1 MKRKLFIG
9 LALAL
14 GAMIAINSCK
24 KDKGVEKIPAT
35 GVELNKPTLTIAVG
49 DEVKLV
55 ANVLP
60 ADATDKRVTWESSDE
75 NVATVSATGAV
86 TGVKDGTAKIT
97 VYTEDGDFSASCN
110 VTVGAGSPD
119 KPDPDKPE
127 PDKPEPDKPEP
138 DNPEVPT
145 EVMELSKTAAT
156 IGVEETLCIAPYVKK
171 NYPDL
176 WDKVKFTSD
185 DANIAT
191 VDENMVITGVA
202 EGSATLTGTCEVDGK
217 TYSATFEV
225 KVEDTFVTFVE
236 DIMTITN
243 RGVVVTSKITAGT
256 VKTDDKVKMIQPSDS
271 YKNYN
276 LTIGQLEMFRK
287 VVEWAGKN
295 DNVGIMFSESPKLE
309 KSAITRGALIMGE
322 KTERVVAVKKVYGTL
337 ALNDSRKQP
346 IFPGYTPQLFS
357 GNIDNWVTL
366 SDLAG
371 EDNLMP
377 KTTYDNIGFT
387 AKEGNKLLC
396 YLGMQMQLRES
407 GRTIGT
413 FTVTDYEEVE
423 VTYENVN

>member
-1 MKRKLFIG
+1 M
-9 LALAL
+9 AL
-14 GAMIAINSCK
+14 GAIIAINSCK

-35 GVELNKPTLTIAVG
+35 GVELNKPTLTISVG

-75 NVATVSATGAV
+75 NVATVSAMGAV

-110 VTVGAGSPD
+110 VTVGEGSPD
-119 KPDPDKPE
+119 KPD
-127 PDKPEPDKPEP
+127 PDKPEP

-145 EVMELSKTAAT
+145 EVLELSKSAAT
-156 IGVEETLCIAPYVKK
+156 IGVEETFCIAPYVKK

-225 KVEDTFVTFVE
+225 KVENTFVTFVK

-243 RGVVVTSKITAGT
+243 RGVLVTSKITAGT
-256 VKTDDKVKMIQPSDS
+256 VRTDDKVKMIQTSDS

-276 LTIGQLEMFRK
+276 LTIGQLEMYRK

-295 DNVGIMFSESPKLE
+295 DNVGIMFSESPKLK
-309 KSAITRGALIMGE
+309 KSDITRGALIMGE

-337 ALNDSRKQP
+337 ALNDSRKTP

-357 GNIDNWVTL
+357 GNIDHLVTL

-396 YLGMQMQLRES
+396 YLGMQMQLREG
-407 GRTIGT
+407 GRTLGT
-413 FTVTDYEEVE
+413 FTVTDYEAVDI
-423 VTYENVN
+423 TYENVN

>member
-9 LALAL
+9 LAMAL

-35 GVELNKPTLTIAVG
+35 GVELNKPTLTISVG

-60 ADATDKRVTWESSDE
+60 ADATDKRVTWESNDE

-110 VTVGAGSPD
+110 VTVGEGSPD
-119 KPDPDKPE
+119 KPD
-127 PDKPEPDKPEP
+127 PDKPEP

-145 EVMELSKTAAT
+145 EVLELSKSAAT

-225 KVEDTFVTFVE
+225 KVENTFVTFVE

-256 VKTDDKVKMIQPSDS
+256 VRTDDKVKMIQPSDS

-287 VVEWAGKN
+287 IVEWAGKN
-295 DNVGIMFSESPKLE
+295 DNVGIMFSESPKLK
-309 KSAITRGALIMGE
+309 KSDITRGALIMGE

-337 ALNDSRKQP
+337 ALNDSRKTP
-346 IFPGYTPQLFS
+346 IFPGFTPQLFS
-357 GNIDNWVTL
+357 GKIDHWVTL

-377 KTTYDNIGFT
+377 KATYDNIGFT
-387 AKEGNKLLC
+387 AKEGNKLIC
-396 YLGMQMQLRES
+396 YLGMQMELRES

-413 FTVTDYEEVE
+413 FTVTDYEEVDI
-423 VTYENVN
+423 TYENVN

>member
-1 MKRKLFIG
+1 M
-9 LALAL
+9 AL

-35 GVELNKPTLTIAVG
+35 GVELNKPTLTISVG

-75 NVATVSATGAV
+75 NVATVSATGVV

-110 VTVGAGSPD
+110 VTVGEGSPD
-119 KPDPDKPE
+119 KPDPDKP
-127 PDKPEPDKPEP
+127 DP

-145 EVMELSKTAAT
+145 EVLELSKSAAT

-225 KVEDTFVTFVE
+225 KVENTFVTFVE

-256 VKTDDKVKMIQPSDS
+256 VRTDDKVKMIQPSDS

-276 LTIGQLEMFRK
+276 LTIGQIEMYRK

-295 DNVGIMFSESPKLE
+295 DNVGIMFSESPKLK
-309 KSAITRGALIMGE
+309 KSDITRGALIMGE

-337 ALNDSRKQP
+337 ALNDSRKTP
-346 IFPGYTPQLFS
+346 ILPGYTPQLFS
-357 GNIDNWVTL
+357 GNIDHWVTL

-387 AKEGNKLLC
+387 AKEGNKLIC
-396 YLGMQMQLRES
+396 YLGMQMQLREN
-407 GRTIGT
+407 GRTLGT
-413 FTVTDYEEVE
+413 FTVTDYEAVDI
-423 VTYENVN
+423 TYENVN

>member
-9 LALAL
+9 LAMAL

-35 GVELNKPTLTIAVG
+35 GVELNKPTLTISVG

-75 NVATVSATGAV
+75 NVATVSATGVV

-110 VTVGAGSPD
+110 VTVGEGSPD
-119 KPDPDKPE
+119 KPDPDKP
-127 PDKPEPDKPEP
+127 DP

-145 EVMELSKTAAT
+145 EVLELSKSAAT

-225 KVEDTFVTFVE
+225 KVENTFVTFVE

-256 VKTDDKVKMIQPSDS
+256 VRTDDKVKMIQPSDS

-276 LTIGQLEMFRK
+276 LTIGQIEMYRK

-295 DNVGIMFSESPKLE
+295 DNVGIMFSEFPKLK
-309 KSAITRGALIMGE
+309 KSDITRGALIMGE

-337 ALNDSRKQP
+337 ALNDSRKTP
-346 IFPGYTPQLFS
+346 IFPGFTPQLFS
-357 GNIDNWVTL
+357 GNIDHWVTL

-387 AKEGNKLLC
+387 AKEGNKLIC
-396 YLGMQMQLRES
+396 YLGMQMQLREN
-407 GRTIGT
+407 GRTLGT
-413 FTVTDYEEVE
+413 FTVTDYEAVDI
-423 VTYENVN
+423 TYENVN

>member
-1 MKRKLFIG
+1 M
-9 LALAL
+9 AL
-14 GAMIAINSCK
+14 GAIIAINSCK

-35 GVELNKPTLTIAVG
+35 GVELNKPTLTISVG

-60 ADATDKRVTWESSDE
+60 ADATDKRVTWESSDK

-110 VTVGAGSPD
+110 VTVGEGSPDKPDPD

-127 PDKPEPDKPEP
+127 PDKPE
-138 DNPEVPT
+138 VPT
-145 EVMELSKTAAT
+145 EVLELSKSAAT

-225 KVEDTFVTFVE
+225 KVENTFVTFVE

-256 VKTDDKVKMIQPSDS
+256 VRTDDKVKMIQPSDS

-276 LTIGQLEMFRK
+276 LTIGQIEMYRK

-295 DNVGIMFSESPKLE
+295 DNVGIMFSESPKLK
-309 KSAITRGALIMGE
+309 KSDITRGALIMGE

-337 ALNDSRKQP
+337 ALNDSRKTP
-346 IFPGYTPQLFS
+346 IFPGFTPQLFS
-357 GNIDNWVTL
+357 GKIDHWVTL

-387 AKEGNKLLC
+387 AKEGNKLIC
-396 YLGMQMQLRES
+396 YLGMQMELREG
-407 GRTIGT
+407 GRTLGT
-413 FTVTDYEEVE
+413 FTVTDYEAVDI
-423 VTYENVN
+423 TYENVN

>member
-9 LALAL
+9 LAMAL

-35 GVELNKPTLTIAVG
+35 GVELNKPTLTISVG

-110 VTVGAGSPD
+110 VTVGEGSPD
-119 KPDPDKPE
+119 KPDPDKP
-127 PDKPEPDKPEP
+127 DP

-145 EVMELSKTAAT
+145 EVLELSKSAAT

-225 KVEDTFVTFVE
+225 KVENTFVTFVE

-256 VKTDDKVKMIQPSDS
+256 VRTDDKVKMIQPSDS

-276 LTIGQLEMFRK
+276 LTIGQIEMYRK

-295 DNVGIMFSESPKLE
+295 DNVGIMFSESPKLK
-309 KSAITRGALIMGE
+309 KSDITRGALIMGE

-337 ALNDSRKQP
+337 ALNDSRKTP
-346 IFPGYTPQLFS
+346 IFPGFTPQLFS
-357 GNIDNWVTL
+357 GNIDHWVTL

-387 AKEGNKLLC
+387 AKEGNKLIC
-396 YLGMQMQLRES
+396 YLGMQMQLREN
-407 GRTIGT
+407 GRTLGT
-413 FTVTDYEEVE
+413 FTVTDYEAVDI
-423 VTYENVN
+423 TYENVN

>member
-24 KDKGVEKIPAT
+24 KDKEVEKIPAT

-119 KPDPDKPE
+119 KPDPD
-127 PDKPEPDKPEP
+127 
-138 DNPEVPT
+138 NPEVPT

-217 TYSATFEV
+217 TYTATFEV

-337 ALNDSRKQP
+337 DLNDSRKTP
-346 IFPGYTPQLFS
+346 ILPGYTPQLFS

-423 VTYENVN
+423 ITYENVN

>member
-1 MKRKLFIG
+1 M
-9 LALAL
+9 AL

-35 GVELNKPTLTIAVG
+35 GVELNKPTLTISVG

-110 VTVGAGSPD
+110 VTVGEGSPD
-119 KPDPDKPE
+119 KPDPDKP
-127 PDKPEPDKPEP
+127 DP

-145 EVMELSKTAAT
+145 EVLELSKSAAT

-225 KVEDTFVTFVE
+225 KVENTFVTFVE

-256 VKTDDKVKMIQPSDS
+256 VRTDDKVKMIQPSDS

-276 LTIGQLEMFRK
+276 LTIGQIEMYRK

-337 ALNDSRKQP
+337 ALNDSRKTP
-346 IFPGYTPQLFS
+346 IFPGFTPQLFS
-357 GNIDNWVTL
+357 GNIDHWVTL

-387 AKEGNKLLC
+387 AKEGNKLIC
-396 YLGMQMQLRES
+396 YLGMQMQLREN
-407 GRTIGT
+407 GRTLGT
-413 FTVTDYEEVE
+413 FTVTDYEAVDI
-423 VTYENVN
+423 TYENVN

>member
-1 MKRKLFIG
+1 M
-9 LALAL
+9 AL
-14 GAMIAINSCK
+14 GAIIAINSCK

-35 GVELNKPTLTIAVG
+35 GVELNKPTLTISVG

-55 ANVLP
+55 ANVIP

-110 VTVGAGSPD
+110 VTVGEGSPD
-119 KPDPDKPE
+119 KPD

-145 EVMELSKTAAT
+145 EVLELSKSAAT

-202 EGSATLTGTCEVDGK
+202 EGSATLTGTGEVDGK

-225 KVEDTFVTFVE
+225 KVENTFVTFVE

-256 VKTDDKVKMIQPSDS
+256 VRTDDKVKMIQPSDS

-287 VVEWAGKN
+287 IVEWAGKN
-295 DNVGIMFSESPKLE
+295 DNVGILFSESPKLK
-309 KSAITRGALIMGE
+309 KSDITRGALIMGE

-337 ALNDSRKQP
+337 ALNDSRKTP
-346 IFPGYTPQLFS
+346 IFPGFTPQLFS
-357 GNIDNWVTL
+357 GKIDHWVTL

-377 KTTYDNIGFT
+377 KATYDNIGFT
-387 AKEGNKLLC
+387 AKEGNKLIC
-396 YLGMQMQLRES
+396 YLGMQMELRES

-413 FTVTDYEEVE
+413 FTVTDYEEVDI
-423 VTYENVN
+423 TYENVN

>member
-1 MKRKLFIG
+1 M
-9 LALAL
+9 AL
-14 GAMIAINSCK
+14 GAIIAINSCK

-35 GVELNKPTLTIAVG
+35 GVELNKPTLTISVG

-110 VTVGAGSPD
+110 VTVGEGSPDKPDPD

-127 PDKPEPDKPEP
+127 PDKPE
-138 DNPEVPT
+138 VPT
-145 EVMELSKTAAT
+145 EVLELSKSAAT

-225 KVEDTFVTFVE
+225 KVENTFVTFVE

-256 VKTDDKVKMIQPSDS
+256 VRTDDKVKMIQPSDS

-276 LTIGQLEMFRK
+276 LTIGQIEMYRK

-295 DNVGIMFSESPKLE
+295 DNVGIMFSESPKLK
-309 KSAITRGALIMGE
+309 KSDITRGALIMGE

-337 ALNDSRKQP
+337 ALNDSRKTP
-346 IFPGYTPQLFS
+346 IFPGFTPQLFS
-357 GNIDNWVTL
+357 GKIDHWVTL

-396 YLGMQMQLRES
+396 YLGMQMELRES

-413 FTVTDYEEVE
+413 FTVTDYEEIDI
-423 VTYENVN
+423 TYENVN

>member
-1 MKRKLFIG
+1 M
-9 LALAL
+9 AL

-35 GVELNKPTLTIAVG
+35 GVELNKPTLTISVG

-110 VTVGAGSPD
+110 VTVGEGSPD

-127 PDKPEPDKPEP
+127 PDKPE
-138 DNPEVPT
+138 VPT
-145 EVMELSKTAAT
+145 EVLELSKSAAT

-225 KVEDTFVTFVE
+225 KVENTFVTFVE

-256 VKTDDKVKMIQPSDS
+256 VRTDDKVKMIQPSDS

-276 LTIGQLEMFRK
+276 LTIGQIEMFRK
-287 VVEWAGKN
+287 IVEWAGKN

-337 ALNDSRKQP
+337 ALNDSRKTP
-346 IFPGYTPQLFS
+346 ILPGYTPQLFS

-377 KTTYDNIGFT
+377 NTTYDNIGFT

-396 YLGMQMQLRES
+396 YLGMQMQLREG
-407 GRTIGT
+407 GRTLGT
-413 FTVTDYEEVE
+413 FTVTDYEAVDI
-423 VTYENVN
+423 TYENVN

>member
-9 LALAL
+9 LAMAL

-35 GVELNKPTLTIAVG
+35 GVELNKPTLTISVG

-110 VTVGAGSPD
+110 VTVGEGS
-119 KPDPDKPE
+119 PDKPE
-127 PDKPEPDKPEP
+127 PDKPEPDKPE
-138 DNPEVPT
+138 VPT
-145 EVMELSKTAAT
+145 EVLELSKSAAT

-225 KVEDTFVTFVE
+225 KVENTFVTFVE

-256 VKTDDKVKMIQPSDS
+256 VRTDDKVKMIQPSDS

-276 LTIGQLEMFRK
+276 LTIGQIEMYRK

-295 DNVGIMFSESPKLE
+295 DNVGIMFSESPKLK
-309 KSAITRGALIMGE
+309 KSDITRGALIMGE

-337 ALNDSRKQP
+337 ALNDSRKTP
-346 IFPGYTPQLFS
+346 IFPGFTPQLFS
-357 GNIDNWVTL
+357 GKIDHWVTL

-387 AKEGNKLLC
+387 AKEGNKLIC
-396 YLGMQMQLRES
+396 YLGMQMELRES

-413 FTVTDYEEVE
+413 FTVTDYEEVDI
-423 VTYENVN
+423 TYENVN

>member
-1 MKRKLFIG
+1 M
-9 LALAL
+9 AL
-14 GAMIAINSCK
+14 GAIIAINSCK

-35 GVELNKPTLTIAVG
+35 GVELNKPTLTISVG

-110 VTVGAGSPD
+110 VTVGEGS
-119 KPDPDKPE
+119 PDKPE

-145 EVMELSKTAAT
+145 EVLELSKSAAT

-202 EGSATLTGTCEVDGK
+202 EGSATLTGTGEVDGK

-225 KVEDTFVTFVE
+225 KVENTFVTFVE

-256 VKTDDKVKMIQPSDS
+256 VRTDDKVKMIQPSDS

-287 VVEWAGKN
+287 IVEWAGKN
-295 DNVGIMFSESPKLE
+295 DNVGIMFSESPKLK
-309 KSAITRGALIMGE
+309 KSDITRGALIMGE

-337 ALNDSRKQP
+337 ALNDSRKTP
-346 IFPGYTPQLFS
+346 IFPGFTPQLFS
-357 GNIDNWVTL
+357 GKIDHWVTL

-377 KTTYDNIGFT
+377 KATYDNIGFT
-387 AKEGNKLLC
+387 AKEGNKLIC
-396 YLGMQMQLRES
+396 YLGMQMELRES

-413 FTVTDYEEVE
+413 FTVTDYEEVDI
-423 VTYENVN
+423 TYENVN

>member
-1 MKRKLFIG
+1 M
-9 LALAL
+9 AL

-110 VTVGAGSPD
+110 VTVGAGTPD
-119 KPDPDKPE
+119 KPDPDKP
-127 PDKPEPDKPEP
+127 DPDKPEP

-145 EVMELSKTAAT
+145 EVLELSKTAAT

-217 TYSATFEV
+217 TYTATFEV

-276 LTIGQLEMFRK
+276 LTIGQIEMFRK
-287 VVEWAGKN
+287 IVEWAGKN

-337 ALNDSRKQP
+337 ALNDSRKTP
-346 IFPGYTPQLFS
+346 ILPGYTPQLSS
-357 GNIDNWVTL
+357 GNIDNRVTL

-377 KTTYDNIGFT
+377 ETTYDNIGFT

-407 GRTIGT
+407 GRTLGT

-423 VTYENVN
+423 ITYENVN

>member
-1 MKRKLFIG
+1 M
-9 LALAL
+9 AL

-35 GVELNKPTLTIAVG
+35 GVELNKPTLTISVG

-110 VTVGAGSPD
+110 VTVGEGSPD
-119 KPDPDKPE
+119 KPD
-127 PDKPEPDKPEP
+127 PDKPEP

-145 EVMELSKTAAT
+145 EVLELSKSAAT

-176 WDKVKFTSD
+176 WDKIKFTSD

-217 TYSATFEV
+217 TYTATFEV

-256 VKTDDKVKMIQPSDS
+256 VRTDDKVKMIQPSDS

-276 LTIGQLEMFRK
+276 LTIGQLEMFKK

-407 GRTIGT
+407 GRTLGT
-413 FTVTDYEEVE
+413 FTVTDYEEVDI
-423 VTYENVN
+423 TYENVN

>member
-9 LALAL
+9 LAMAL
-14 GAMIAINSCK
+14 GAIIAINSCK

-35 GVELNKPTLTIAVG
+35 GVELNKPTLTISVG

-110 VTVGAGSPD
+110 VTVGEGST
-119 KPDPDKPE
+119 DKPE

-145 EVMELSKTAAT
+145 EVLELSKSAAT

-176 WDKVKFTSD
+176 WNKVKFTSD

-202 EGSATLTGTCEVDGK
+202 EGSATLTGTGEVDGK

-225 KVEDTFVTFVE
+225 KVENTFVTFVE

-256 VKTDDKVKMIQPSDS
+256 VRTDDKVKMIQPSDS

-295 DNVGIMFSESPKLE
+295 DNVGIMFSESPKLK
-309 KSAITRGALIMGE
+309 KSDITRGALIMGE

-337 ALNDSRKQP
+337 ALNDSRKTP

-357 GNIDNWVTL
+357 GKIDHWVTL

-387 AKEGNKLLC
+387 AKEGNKLIC
-396 YLGMQMQLRES
+396 YLGMQMELRES
-407 GRTIGT
+407 GRTLGT
-413 FTVTDYEEVE
+413 FTVTDYEEVDI
-423 VTYENVN
+423 TYENVN

>member
-1 MKRKLFIG
+1 M
-9 LALAL
+9 AL

-110 VTVGAGSPD
+110 VTVGAGTPD
-119 KPDPDKPE
+119 KPDPDKP
-127 PDKPEPDKPEP
+127 DP

-145 EVMELSKTAAT
+145 EVLELSKSAAT

-217 TYSATFEV
+217 TYTATFEV

-276 LTIGQLEMFRK
+276 LTIGQIEMFRK
-287 VVEWAGKN
+287 IVEWAGKN

-337 ALNDSRKQP
+337 ALNDSRKTP
-346 IFPGYTPQLFS
+346 IFPGFTPQLFS
-357 GNIDNWVTL
+357 GNIDHWVTL

-377 KTTYDNIGFT
+377 ETTYDNIGFT

-407 GRTIGT
+407 GRTLGT

-423 VTYENVN
+423 ITYENVN